1 MKERLKKWWKPL
13 ILGALLLGFLIYPP
27 VVLAEIRVDFEQED
41 YMAGHHWKAFSSFTD
56 HVGVNSVRA
65 SYRKPGEARV
75 FFWDF
80 RYGDGGTL
88 KRMDP
93 MDYHSENEIRV
104 KDMALFIN
112 GFYAGMLEGEEL
124 FSAFEPNGD
133 AKLFR
138 TETGSLGIS
147 IEGEDSQLLTTE
159 SFREFY
165 SQAARSYART
175 GAIYFALILAFFVFA
190 GEFYRR
196 RIWKHREG
204 RFFLTVDTIL
214 YLVGVAAL
222 VLAFTGA
229 FTGSSE
235 INPDESESIYSVQ
248 YYTENWKVPDARE
261 LDREAYSVFGTARLT
276 ELNLF
281 YMLAAQIARFFT
293 FEHAT
298 RLFSVFL
305 FAGLLYFLFWNLK
318 KNRYLLCAL
327 FLTPQVWYLYTY
339 CTSDAL
345 DFAVGVLV
353 LYETAN
359 PDSMLNRLVRGGIN
373 RKNIWKVLLLG
384 FLFANI
390 FMSKQN
396 YYVFAIYAFLIL
408 LTDLFSAPKEERGKR
423 FRVYLSLAG
432 AALLILGIRYIPE
445 FLHYGVH
452 RQQVLVSLQ
461 EQIAIP
467 KLNPAS
473 PPEIQS
479 SAFNLHGKG
488 VALTELLFHMGFHKT
503 LFRSFTGTYGSLQF
517 PSPDWYVSLM
527 GLLYLAL
534 ISSVCLTVVREK
546 GYRERKVKLGILFLC
561 SFISYALVIYNAY
574 FIDYQAQGRYMLPV
588 LIFAA
593 HASSLSPGLSRKR
606 WFQILLCTT
615 ALLSL
620 YSFGTFCIPNIQP
633 PR

>member
-1 MKERLKKWWKPL
+1 MKEWLKKWWKPL

-80 RYGDGGTL
+80 RYGDGRTL

-93 MDYHSENEIRV
+93 MDYNSENEIRV
-104 KDMALFIN
+104 KDMAFLIN
-112 GFYAGMLEGEEL
+112 GFYAGKLEGEEL
-124 FSAFEPNGD
+124 LSAFEPNED
-133 AKLFR
+133 AEIFR
-138 TETGSLGIS
+138 TETGSLGIL
-147 IEGEDSQLLTTE
+147 IQGEDSQLLTTE

-165 SQAARSYART
+165 SQAARSHART
-175 GAIYFALILAFFVFA
+175 GVIYFALILAFFVFA
-190 GEFYRR
+190 AEFYRR
-196 RIWKHREG
+196 RIWRNREG
-204 RFFLTVDTIL
+204 RFQITVDTIL
-214 YLVGVAAL
+214 YLAGVAAL
-222 VLAFTGA
+222 ALAFTGA

-293 FEHAT
+293 FEHAA

-359 PDSMLNRLVRGGIN
+359 PDSMLNRLAQGGIHK
-373 RKNIWKVLLLG
+373 RNIWKVLLLG

-408 LTDLFSAPKEERGKR
+408 LTDLFSAPKEERGRR
-423 FRVYLSLAG
+423 FSVYLSLA
-432 AALLILGIRYIPE
+432 AAAVLILGIRYIPE
-445 FLHYGVH
+445 FLHYGIH

-461 EQIAIP
+461 EEIAIP

-473 PPEIQS
+473 PPEVQS

-488 VALTELLFHMGFHKT
+488 IALTELLFHRGFHKT

-517 PSPDWYVSLM
+517 PSPDWYVCLM
-527 GLLYLAL
+527 GLLYLVL
-534 ISSVCLTVVREK
+534 LSGICLTVVREK
-546 GYRERKVKLGILFLC
+546 GYQERKVKLGILFLC

-574 FIDYQAQGRYMLPV
+574 FIDFQAQGRYMLPV

-593 HASSLSPGLSRKR
+593 HAASLSPGLSRKR
-606 WFQILLCTT
+606 WFQLLLCTT